1 MRVTWF
7 ENPDNVVYTTI
18 EQFADNFG
26 KETGV
31 SGLGEKI
38 AAFREN
44 PTAEGVVL
52 HGTKRT
58 ALKLFIPDM
67 VFDKHIEMG
76 ENVWV
81 YVGDMYPAYCVYA

>member
-26 KETGV
+26 KEAGIEK
-31 SGLGEKI
+31 LGEKI

-44 PTAEGVVL
+44 PIAEGIVL
-52 HGTKRT
+52 KGTRRT
-58 ALKLFIPDM
+58 ALRLFVPDM

-81 YVGDMYPAYCVYA
+81 YVGDIYPAYCIYE